1 MNNNV
6 EKTFS
11 DLLKW
16 FFWFWVARYKVSF
29 LLIFLIVFSWLFS
42 LYSIPKES
50 SPDIEFGIIW
60 ITTSY
65 VWVNPNDIDSLITE
79 KIENEIKNIDG
90 IKKITSTS
98 SVWVSSVNV
107 ELNNDANTRDVLT
120 DIKDSVDKVDL
131 PADAEDP
138 IIIEL
143 STSNELMYEVL
154 MYGSEDRYS
163 QFEMNQKA
171 QLLKSQLE
179 WQAGIDSIDVWGA
192 DLQWFWGAWGWANE
206 YEIKVLL
213 DRQKVEL
220 LGLSVRQVAQK
231 IESYNKNT
239 PIGNYKIG
247 DLKYDFRFD
256 WELSN
261 QTDLANIVLKWE
273 NGSFVYL
280 KDVAQITNEYKTDEI
295 KKLGFENNIWYN
307 YVALAFNKSDG
318 SNIFQVSKSSKI
330 ALEEYLKDNKNFEW
344 IDIFFTKDLWEL
356 IIEDYATLWNTAIQT
371 LLLVF
376 VTILIFVGLRES
388 IIASLLIP
396 LSFLV
401 TFLVLNMMGL
411 SLNFLTNFSLVLTLW
426 IAIDTVIVIIEAA
439 SEKLKLWYN
448 KRSAVL
454 LAVKEFKAPLIA
466 GTLTTLVAFLPL
478 MFLPGVM
485 GKFLWYIPTTVFS
498 TLVAALFL
506 SLTISST
513 LFIKLVKNGKT
524 YHKEKKLEET
534 FSQEQKEFLEYQR
547 RWKIEIHHDKMTKRE
562 KVLSNMWSK
571 YYDLL
576 EKVISS
582 AKSRFIAIVSP
593 IIFLILTFIF
603 LAPNIWFILF
613 PATDEWVI
621 NMTIETRQWASED
634 SLEKFIPII
643 DQVISVHPELK
654 VYNNT
659 ISGNTISTYIELTNS
674 VTRQAL
680 GQKSAFE
687 IEEIISKWLSQL
699 ESYGLSVSVKTQAGW
714 PPSGKP
720 VGIKLI
726 ANNSDKIDEL
736 KNVSLDFKRF
746 LSTTQWAKN
755 VTTSSSES
763 PGQFIFQF
771 DKNKLYQ
778 FGLVPDDILG
788 ELYFY
793 TNGVKAGSIKSEFED
808 NDIVVKI
815 KEFDENLSP
824 DDIKNIII
832 NTSAWE
838 IRVWDVADFNFVK
851 AVSAI
856 TRENNKI
863 TISVESDILPEYV
876 PTDIQPI
883 LVDFAEKYSFPAWI
897 SFAAWGEN
905 QENMDLIISTF
916 VSLFIAL
923 FLIFSILVFQFNSFR
938 QPAIVLYSVIL
949 ALLWVNIGLFLTG
962 NPYSMPF
969 MIWFIALTWVVVND
983 AIILIDRMNKNVD
996 KWIDW
1001 LHAVVSAWKSRL
1013 QPIIVTTLTTVFW
1026 VLPLALQDEFWA
1038 WLWFTIVFGLFAG
1051 SSMTLFVIPSL
1062 YYQTVILRENKY
1074 TPPFFQMVK
1083 KLVKNNLYYKIFF
1096 IVILFIFAFAIILKV
1111 IPLIFVDILLF
1122 VIITKIFIKKN
1133 ISLIPQKQED

>member
-6 EKTFS
+6 EKTFNE
-11 DLLKW
+11 LLKW
-16 FFWFWVARYKVSF
+16 FFGFWVERYRVSF
-29 LLIFLIVFSWLFS
+29 LLIFLIIFSGIYSLF
-42 LYSIPKES
+42 SIPKES
-50 SPDIEFGIIW
+50 SPDIEFWIIG

-79 KIENEIKNIDG
+79 KIEDEIKNIDG

-98 SVWVSSVNV
+98 SVWISSVNV
-107 ELNNDANTRDVLT
+107 ELHNDANTRDVLT
-120 DIKDSVDKVDL
+120 DIKDSVDKIDL
-131 PADAEDP
+131 PEDAEDP
-138 IIIEL
+138 MVIEL
-143 STSNELMYEVL
+143 SSSSELMYEVL
-154 MYGSEDRYS
+154 MYGKESRYS

-171 QLLKSQLE
+171 QLLKTQLE
-179 WQAGIDSIDVWGA
+179 WQAGIDSIDIGWA
-192 DLQWFWGAWGWANE
+192 DLQWFWGWSGNSND

-213 DRQKVEL
+213 DKQKVEL
-220 LGLSVRQVAQK
+220 LGLSVRQIAQK
-231 IESYNKNT
+231 IEEYNKNT
-239 PIGNYKIG
+239 PIGNYKIW

-256 WELSN
+256 GELN
-261 QTDLANIVLKWE
+261 DQIDLGNIVLKGE

-280 KDVAQITNEYKTDEI
+280 KDVAEITNEYKTDEI
-295 KKLGFENNIWYN
+295 KKLGFENNTWYN
-307 YVALAFNKSDG
+307 YVALSFNKAEG
-318 SNIFQVSKSSKI
+318 SNIFQVSKTSKQ
-330 ALEEYLKDNKNFEW
+330 ALKDYIDGNKDFEW
-344 IDIFFTKDLWEL
+344 IDVFFTKDLSEL
-356 IIEDYATLWNTAIQT
+356 IIEDYATLGNTAIQT
-371 LLLVF
+371 LVLVF
-376 VTILIFVGLRES
+376 VTILIFVWLRES

-454 LAVKEFKAPLIA
+454 LAVKEFKSPLIA

-485 GKFLWYIPTTVFS
+485 GKFLGYIPTTVFS

-524 YHKEKKLEET
+524 YHKEEKLEET
-534 FSQEQKEFLEYQR
+534 FSQEQKDFLEYQR
-547 RWKIEIHHDKMTKRE
+547 RGKTEVHHDKMTKRE
-562 KVLSNMWSK
+562 KILSNMWNK
-571 YYDLL
+571 YYEVL
-576 EKVISS
+576 EKAISS
-582 AKSRFIAIVSP
+582 AKNRILIIVSP
-593 IIFLILTFIF
+593 IIFLVLTFVF

-613 PATDEWVI
+613 PATDEGII
-621 NMTIETRQWASED
+621 NMTIETREWASED
-634 SLEKFIPII
+634 SLEQYIPLI
-643 DQVISVHPELK
+643 DQVVSVHPELK

-659 ISGNTISTYIELTNS
+659 ISGNTITTYIELTNS

-680 GQKSAFE
+680 WQKSAFE
-687 IEEIISKWLSQL
+687 IEQIISNGLSQL
-699 ESYGLSVSVKTQAGW
+699 ESYGLNVSVKTQAGW

-736 KNVSLDFKRF
+736 KNVSLDFKKF
-746 LSTTQWAKN
+746 LTNVEWAKN

-763 PGQFIFQF
+763 PWQFVFQF

-778 FGLVPDDILG
+778 FGLTPDDILW

-815 KEFDENLSP
+815 KQFDEYLSP

-832 NTSAWE
+832 NTSAGE
-838 IRVWDVADFNFVK
+838 IRVWDVADYEFVK
-851 AVSAI
+851 TVSAI

-863 TISVESDILPEYV
+863 TISVESDMLPDYV
-876 PTDIQPI
+876 PTQIQPL
-883 LVDFAEKYSFPAWI
+883 LVNFAESYSFPAGI
-897 SFAAWGEN
+897 TFAAGWEN

-916 VSLFIAL
+916 VSLFVAL
-923 FLIFSILVFQFNSFR
+923 FLIFSILVFQFNSFK
-938 QPAIVLYSVIL
+938 QPAIVLYSVVL
-949 ALLWVNIGLFLTG
+949 ALLWVNIWLFVTG

-969 MIWFIALTWVVVND
+969 MIGFIALTWVVVND

-996 KWIDW
+996 KWIDS
-1001 LHAVVSAWKSRL
+1001 LHAVISAGKSRL
-1013 QPIIVTTLTTVFW
+1013 QPIIVTTLTTVFG

-1038 WLWFTIVFGLFAG
+1038 GLWFTIVFWLFAW
-1051 SSMTLFVIPSL
+1051 STMTLFVIPSL
-1062 YYQTVILRENKY
+1062 YYQTVLHKEFK
-1074 TPPFFQMVK
+1074 PPFFPMVK
-1083 KLVKNNLYYKIFF
+1083 LLIQNVFYYKIFIAF
-1096 IVILFIFAFAIILKV
+1096 IIAFMITAIVLGNFVLIILGL
-1111 IPLIFVDILLF
+1111 LIF
-1122 VIITKIFIKKN
+1122 IITTKICRKKYKHLYKN
-1133 ISLIPQKQED
+1133 KQED

>member
-6 EKTFS
+6 EKTLS

-29 LLIFLIVFSWLFS
+29 LLIFLIIFSGIFS
-42 LYSIPKES
+42 LFTIPKES

-65 VWVNPNDIDSLITE
+65 VWVNPNDIDALITE
-79 KIENEIKNIDG
+79 KIEDEIKDIDG
-90 IKKITSTS
+90 IKKITSSS
-98 SVWVSSVNV
+98 SVWVSSVTV
-107 ELNNDANTRDVLT
+107 ELDNDVNTRDVLT

-131 PADAEDP
+131 PEDAEDP
-138 IIIEL
+138 IVIEL
-143 STSNELMYEVL
+143 STSNKLMYEVL
-154 MYGSEDRYS
+154 MYGNEDTFS

-171 QLLKSQLE
+171 QLLKSKLE
-179 WQAGIDSIDVWGA
+179 GQAWIDSIDIWWA
-192 DLQWFWGAWGWANE
+192 DLQWFGWGWSGGNE

-213 DRQKVEL
+213 DKQKVEL

-239 PIGNYKIG
+239 PIWNYKIW

-256 WELSN
+256 WELN
-261 QTDLANIVLKWE
+261 DQTDLANIVLKWE
-273 NGSFVYL
+273 NWSFVYL
-280 KDVAQITNEYKTDEI
+280 KDVAEITNQYKTTAI
-295 KKLGFENNIWYN
+295 KKLWFENNIWYN
-307 YVALAFNKSDG
+307 YVALGFNKSEG

-330 ALEEYLKDNKNFEW
+330 ALEEYLKDNRNFEG
-344 IDIFFTKDLWEL
+344 IDVFFTKDLSEL
-356 IIEDYATLWNTAIQT
+356 IIEDYSTLWNTAIQT

-376 VTILIFVGLRES
+376 VTILIFVWLRES

-513 LFIKLVKNGKT
+513 LFVFLVKNGKT
-524 YHKEKKLEET
+524 YHKEKKLEDT
-534 FSQEQKEFLEYQR
+534 FSKKQKEFLEFQR
-547 RWKIEIHHDKMTKRE
+547 EWKTEIHHDKMTKRE
-562 KVLSNMWSK
+562 KVLWGMWSK
-571 YYDLL
+571 YYSIL

-582 AKSRFIAIVSP
+582 GKNRLLVIISP
-593 IIFLILTFIF
+593 IIFLVLTFVF
-603 LAPNIWFILF
+603 LAPNIWFVIF

-621 NMTIETRQWASED
+621 NMTIETREWASED

-659 ISGNTISTYIELTNS
+659 ISGNSISTYIELTNS

-687 IEEIISKWLSQL
+687 IEQIISQWLAQL
-699 ESYGLSVSVKTQAGW
+699 ESYGLSVSVKTQAWW
-714 PPSGKP
+714 PPAWKA
-720 VGIKLI
+720 VWIKLI
-726 ANNSDKIDEL
+726 ANSSDKIDQL
-736 KNVSLDFKRF
+736 KDVSLDFKKY
-746 LSTTQWAKN
+746 LSNLQWAKN

-763 PGQFIFQF
+763 PGQFVFQF

-793 TNGVKAGSIKSEFED
+793 TNWVKAGSIKSQFED

-832 NTSAWE
+832 NTPAGE
-838 IRVWDVADFNFVK
+838 IRVWDVADYNFVK

-863 TISVESDILPEYV
+863 TISVESDILPGFV
-876 PTDIQPI
+876 PTQVQPK
-883 LVDFAEKYSFPAWI
+883 LVSFAETYSFPVGI
-897 SFAAWGEN
+897 SYAAGGEN

-938 QPAIVLYSVIL
+938 QPAIVLYSVVL
-949 ALLWVNIGLFLTG
+949 ALLWVNVGLFLTG

-983 AIILIDRMNKNVD
+983 AIILIDRMNKNID
-996 KWIDW
+996 KWIDS
-1001 LHAVVSAWKSRL
+1001 LHAVISAWKSRL

-1062 YYQTVILRENKY
+1062 YYQTVIR
-1074 TPPFFQMVK
+1074 K
-1083 KLVKNNLYYKIFF
+1083 K
-1096 IVILFIFAFAIILKV
+1096 
-1111 IPLIFVDILLF
+1111 
-1122 VIITKIFIKKN
+1122 
-1133 ISLIPQKQED
+1133 QKQED